1 MPDISQENDS
11 LLLRKNIVNTVCQQ
25 NFDIYSI
32 LKHMNDFLHHL
43 GLDKR
48 EYDTYQALLQLGST
62 SIRQIARQT
71 GINRGTTHEI
81 LKSLLDK
88 GLVSYQLKGK
98 RRHYLAEAPEKL
110 LQIAQEKHSAINNLI
125 KLLHNEVIPNLKSQK
140 LTRKEP
146 TTRYYEGEE
155 GIEKVLKDLLQTM
168 QNQKDKSY
176 FAYSA
181 QPIRKYLYRLF
192 PNFTKQRVKNG
203 IAVKVIALG
212 EGGKEAELAERK
224 WLHAENS
231 TLFSSYIIIYADKF
245 AIISLA
251 KNELPYA
258 VVTHEPGIAQT
269 QKLIFQTLWN
279 LLKN

>member
-1 MPDISQENDS
+1 M
-11 LLLRKNIVNTVCQQ
+11 
-25 NFDIYSI
+25 
-32 LKHMNDFLHHL
+32 LKQL
-43 GLDKR
+43 GLDQR
-48 EYDTYQALLQLGST
+48 EFKTYQALLQLGPT
-62 SIRQIARQT
+62 SIRLVARQT

-81 LKSLLDK
+81 LKNLVDK

-98 RRHYLAEAPEKL
+98 RRHYLAESPEKL
-110 LQIAQEKHSAINNLI
+110 LQLAHEKQQTFSQLT
-125 KLLHNEVIPNLKSQK
+125 KLLQNKVVPDLKRQK
-140 LTRKEP
+140 KTQKEP

-168 QNQKDKSY
+168 QKQKEKSY

-192 PNFTKQRVKNG
+192 PNFTKQRVKKG

-212 EGGKEAELAERK
+212 EGGEKAALAERK
-224 WLHAENS
+224 WLNTEDN

-245 AIISLA
+245 AVISLA
-251 KNELPYA
+251 KDELPYA
-258 VVTHEPGIAQT
+258 VVIHEAGIART